1 MAGNFR
7 KAMGLAGKEADTAKR
22 IQPES
27 EASQAAARSAAV
39 LVQLG
44 FAAFAVSAYIR
55 SSLCPALQTPQ
66 PRCLS
71 TQVSICIIA
80 DRGLAMQ
87 FALYIAHHE
96 CASFFTI
103 DSGLHYTMRTVFC
116 HST

>member
-7 KAMGLAGKEADTAKR
+7 KAMGLAGKEADAAKR

-55 SSLCPALQTPQ
+55 SSLCPALQGYSPQ
-66 PRCLS
+66 PKSPS
-71 TQVSICIIA
+71 TQVRICIIA
-80 DRGLAMQ
+80 D
-87 FALYIAHHE
+87 
-96 CASFFTI
+96 
-103 DSGLHYTMRTVFC
+103 
-116 HST
+116 